1 MPLNINSCLCASSL
15 SIDSFV
21 DTSST
26 SKNST
31 QNNHSSGGY
40 VTTSTKVKA
49 LEIKPLASCLHPKL
63 RMNAKEYTQYKEL
76 MDSTE
81 VTNKHVHFDCFS
93 SKDESTSHI
102 NALDDDDTDLVPFEE
117 FEQWRLKRLQDQV
130 SISSSDSAA
139 IPAHKQFER
148 SAFSVEQAISTNYDI
163 PRKQAI
169 PANYDI
175 PRKQA
180 IPANY
185 DIPRKQAIPANY
197 DIPIKK

>member
-1 MPLNINSCLCASSL
+1 MLLNINSCLCTSSL

-31 QNNHSSGGY
+31 QDNHSSGGY
-40 VTTSTKVKA
+40 VTTSTKVKV

-76 MDSTE
+76 MDSMKGS
-81 VTNKHVHFDCFS
+81 NKHVHFDCFS
-93 SKDESTSHI
+93 SRNESASHI
-102 NALDDDDTDLVPFEE
+102 NALDDDDTDFVPFEE
-117 FEQWRLKRLQDQV
+117 FEQWRLQRLKDQV
-130 SISSSDSAA
+130 SISSSDSDA
-139 IPAHKQFER
+139 ISAKQSER
-148 SAFSVEQAISTNYDI
+148 SAFSVAQVISANYDIPRKQSISANYDIPRKQAISTNYDI

-169 PANYDI
+169 ST
-175 PRKQA
+175 
-180 IPANY
+180 
-185 DIPRKQAIPANY
+185 NY